1 VPTWRDLREDAER
14 ALASGGVEDAATE
27 ARWMVEHVS
36 GYDAAELVAAEDEK
50 VGSRPGTYLF
60 ELLDRRVAG
69 EPLQYVLG
77 CWTFLGLDLLVDQRV
92 LIPRPETEVT
102 ARVAIDEAVRLGAR
116 RGPPD
121 PWAGA
126 ATTYTVADLG
136 TGSGA
141 IALALAGE
149 LPDAQVW
156 ATDDSHEALAVARA
170 NLAGTGLPSTR
181 VRLGAGSWFDA
192 LPRTLRGRFRLIVAN
207 PPYVAESEVDDL
219 AAELRHE
226 PRRALVAGP
235 TGLEAIE
242 LIVQEAP
249 MWLEPAGTLVCEIA
263 PHQSEAVRHAATTT
277 GFDEVLV
284 QRDLAGRDRVLVA
297 RRQRF
302 GSG

>member
-1 VPTWRDLREDAER
+1 
-14 ALASGGVEDAATE
+14 
-27 ARWMVEHVS
+27 MVEHVS

-50 VGSRPGTYLF
+50 VVNRPATHLT
-60 ELLDRRVAG
+60 ELVGRRVAG

-77 CWTFLGLDLLVDQRV
+77 CWTFLGLDLLVDRRV

-116 RGPPD
+116 RGRPD

-141 IALALAGE
+141 IALALAAE
-149 LPDAQVW
+149 LPDAEVW
-156 ATDDSHEALAVARA
+156 ATDDSQDALAVARA

-181 VRLGAGSWFDA
+181 VRLGTGSWFDA
-192 LPRTLRGRFRLIVAN
+192 LPDRLRGHLRLVVSN
-207 PPYVAESEVDDL
+207 PPYVAEAEVDDL
-219 AAELRHE
+219 PAELSHE
-226 PRRALVAGP
+226 PRRALVSGP
-235 TGLEAIE
+235 TGLESID
-242 LIVQEAP
+242 LIVSEAP
-249 MWLEPAGTLVCEIA
+249 AWLDAVGTLVCELA
-263 PHQSEAVRHAATTT
+263 PHQSDAVRHAAATA

-297 RRQRF
+297 RKLR
-302 GSG
+302 

>member
-1 VPTWRDLREDAER
+1 MRSWRDLREDAER
-14 ALASGGVEDAATE
+14 SLAQGGVEAAATE

-36 GYDAAELVAAEDEK
+36 GYDAAELVAAEDEP
-50 VGSRPGTYLF
+50 VGSRSAAYLA
-60 ELLDRRVAG
+60 ELVVRRVAG

-77 CWTFLGLDLLVDQRV
+77 CWTFMGIDLLVDARV

-116 RGPPD
+116 RGRPD

-126 ATTYTVADLG
+126 YTTYAVADLG

-141 IALALAGE
+141 IALALASD
-149 LPDAQVW
+149 LPDAEVW
-156 ATDDSHEALAVARA
+156 ATDSSHDALAVARA

-181 VRLGAGSWFDA
+181 VRVGTGSWFEA
-192 LPRTLRGRFRLIVAN
+192 LPDQFRGNLRLVVSN
-207 PPYVAESEVDDL
+207 PPYVAESEFDDL
-219 AAELRHE
+219 PTEVRAYE
-226 PRRALVAGP
+226 PRDALVSGT

-242 LIVQEAP
+242 AIVQDSPA
-249 MWLEPAGTLVCEIA
+249 WLDPVGTLTCEIA
-263 PHQSEAVRHAATTT
+263 PHQSRAASDMANAA

-297 RRQRF
+297 RKL
-302 GSG
+302 G

>member
-1 VPTWRDLREDAER
+1 VPSWRDLREGAER
-14 ALASGGVEDAATE
+14 SLAEGGVDNAATE

-36 GYDAAELVAAEDEK
+36 GYDAAELAAAEDEP
-50 VGSRPGTYLF
+50 VGSRSAGYLG
-60 ELLDRRVAG
+60 ELVDRRAAG

-77 CWTFLGLDLLVDQRV
+77 CWTFLGIDLLVDPRV

-116 RGPPD
+116 RGRPD

-126 ATTYTVADLG
+126 HTTYPVADLG

-141 IALALAGE
+141 IAIGLASE
-149 LPDAQVW
+149 LPEAGVW
-156 ATDDSHEALAVARA
+156 ATDSSHDALAVARA

-181 VRLGAGSWFDA
+181 IRLGTGSWFDGV
-192 LPRTLRGRFRLIVAN
+192 PDDLRGHLRLVISN
-207 PPYVAESEVDDL
+207 PPYVAESEFDDL
-219 AAELRHE
+219 PAAVRDYE
-226 PRRALVAGP
+226 PRDALVSGP

-242 LIVQEAP
+242 AIVRDAP
-249 MWLEPAGTLVCEIA
+249 AWLDPVGTLVCEIA
-263 PHQSEAVRHAATTT
+263 PHQSQAASEIAAAA

-297 RRQRF
+297 RKL
-302 GSG
+302 G

>member
-14 ALASGGVEDAATE
+14 ALGSAGIDDAATE

-50 VGSRPGTYLF
+50 VGSRPGTHLF
-60 ELLDRRVAG
+60 ELLDRRTGG

-77 CWTFLGLDLLVDQRV
+77 CWTFLGSDLLVDRRV

-141 IALALAGE
+141 IALALAAE
-149 LPDAQVW
+149 LPDAGVW
-156 ATDDSHEALAVARA
+156 ATDESEEALAVARA

-181 VRLGAGSWFDA
+181 VRLAAGSWFDA
-192 LPRTLRGRFRLIVAN
+192 LPSELRGRLRLVVSN
-207 PPYVAESEVDDL
+207 PPYVAESEVEDL
-219 AAELRHE
+219 PAELRHE
-226 PRRALVAGP
+226 PQRALVAGP
-235 TGLEAIE
+235 TGLEAIDQ
-242 LIVQEAP
+242 IVREAP
-249 MWLEPAGTLVCEIA
+249 TWLEPAGTLVCEIA
-263 PHQSEAVRHAATTT
+263 PHQADRVRLAARTA
-277 GFDEVLV
+277 GFDDVLV

-297 RRQRF
+297 RKLARR
-302 GSG
+302 SG